1 MIKLIHYQRMTEGE
15 ASLRMIKKLSKRCNL
30 SFHVFPLMVC
40 LMLLMAGCGKEEST
54 GSIFEEKQNTS
65 EERQIDKTSTGVVK
79 DESGSEGSEDME
91 ELPEYVSVVRITI
104 NPQLELYLDG
114 EDRVVGVS
122 YLNQDAEDAFSK
134 LSMTDLSLEDAVRQI
149 VTVSVDEGY
158 LTEGKTITVD
168 FVEQDEKSDLSEKM
182 DMVQTAVQEEISEKQ
197 LTVTLEIEAEGEVQD
212 SFVLE
217 PDEQK
222 PSEETSSS
230 SGQTGN
236 DKASEAAGT
245 QNGKTPETT
254 GTPEDKQTGKQ
265 NGQQTGEQTGTQQA
279 GNSASGSEAAKPD
292 AEPCPDCGG
301 SGICP
306 ECGGGTLP
314 CKMCGGSLWESC
326 GVCGGSGRQSCP
338 GCHGSGKDATSGET
352 CRHCGGAGS
361 ITCEVCRGAG
371 GKSCSICNGKGVVSD
386 DCILCHGG
394 KACTACGGTGVKK

>member
-1 MIKLIHYQRMTEGE
+1 MR
-15 ASLRMIKKLSKRCNL
+15 RIKKLSERCNL
-30 SFHVFPLMVC
+30 SFPVFRVFLLMIC
-40 LMLLMAGCGKEEST
+40 LMLLMVGCGKEEIT
-54 GSIFEEKQNTS
+54 GSVAEEKQNIS
-65 EERQIDKTSTGVVK
+65 EEPEGKEISNGAVK
-79 DESGSEGSEDME
+79 DESSSNGTEGME
-91 ELPEYVSVVRITI
+91 ELPEDTSAVSPDPEYVSVVRITI

-122 YLNQDAEDAFSK
+122 CLNQDAEDAFSK

-168 FVEQDEKSDLSEKM
+168 FVEQDEKSELPEKM
-182 DMVQTAVQEEISEKQ
+182 EMVQAAVKEELSEKQ
-197 LTVTLEIEAEGEVQD
+197 LTVTLQIEAGGEVQD

-217 PDEQK
+217 PGEQK

-236 DKASEAAGT
+236 GKVSEATGT
-245 QNGKTPETT
+245 Q
-254 GTPEDKQTGKQ
+254 EDKQ
-265 NGQQTGEQTGTQQA
+265 
-279 GNSASGSEAAKPD
+279 
-292 AEPCPDCGG
+292 PCPDCGG
-301 SGICP
+301 TGICP

-352 CRHCGGAGS
+352 CRHCGGAGGMS
-361 ITCEVCRGAG
+361 CEVCGGAG
-371 GKSCSICNGKGVVSD
+371 GKACSICNGKGVVSD

>member
-1 MIKLIHYQRMTEGE
+1 M
-15 ASLRMIKKLSKRCNL
+15 KKLSGIWKL
-30 SFHVFPLMVC
+30 YFAVS
-40 LMLLMAGCGKEEST
+40 LLMICMLIFMSGCGAEEIT
-54 GSIFEEKQNTS
+54 GSIAEENRNTS
-65 EERQIDKTSTGVVK
+65 ETMQTKEASTDTVMN
-79 DESGSEGSEDME
+79 ESSSDVSEDTE
-91 ELPEYVSVVRITI
+91 EMLDYVSIVRITI

-122 YLNQDAEDAFSK
+122 YLNQDAEDAFSR

-149 VTVSVDEGY
+149 VTVSVEEGY

-168 FVEQDEKSDLSEKM
+168 FSEQDEKANLPDRME
-182 DMVQTAVQEEISEKQ
+182 MVQTAVREELSEKQ

-217 PDEQK
+217 PDEKK
-222 PSEETSSS
+222 PSEETAPS
-230 SGQTGN
+230 SGQNGN
-236 DKASEAAGT
+236 DKTS
-245 QNGKTPETT
+245 ETT
-254 GTPEDKQTGKQ
+254 GTQNDKQTDKQTGQQTGKQ
-265 NGQQTGEQTGTQQA
+265 NGTQEA
-279 GNSASGSEAAKPD
+279 GNSASAAGSEAAKP
-292 AEPCPDCGG
+292 AGEPCSDCGG

-326 GVCGGSGRQSCP
+326 GVCGGNGRQSCP

-361 ITCEVCRGAG
+361 ITCEVCGGAG